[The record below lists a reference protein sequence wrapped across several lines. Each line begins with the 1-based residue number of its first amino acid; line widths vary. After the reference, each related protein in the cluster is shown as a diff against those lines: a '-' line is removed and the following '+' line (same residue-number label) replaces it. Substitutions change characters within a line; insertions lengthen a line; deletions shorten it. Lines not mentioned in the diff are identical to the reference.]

1 MLTDTKLKNLKPQEK
16 LYKVSDRDGLYVAV
30 LTSGSVSFRYDYRIN
45 GRRETLVIG
54 QYGRDG
60 ISLAEARE
68 ELIAAKK
75 LLKSGQSPAAAKRD
89 GIKKIRGAETFA
101 VHTDSYMKNATL
113 ADSTREL
120 KRAIIDRDLIPSLG
134 NKLMTEITTAAVRD
148 LCDKI
153 VQRGGNATA
162 VRAREIIS
170 SVYRHAND
178 RGHGFYNPAADIKPS
193 SIATFVDR
201 ERYLSPEEIGVF
213 FRALDS
219 FSAMER

>member
-1 MLTDTKLKNLKPQEK
+1 
-16 LYKVSDRDGLYVAV
+16 
-30 LTSGSVSFRYDYRIN
+30 
-45 GRRETLVIG
+45 
-54 QYGRDG
+54 
-60 ISLAEARE
+60 
-68 ELIAAKK
+68 
-75 LLKSGQSPAAAKRD
+75 
-89 GIKKIRGAETFA
+89 
-101 VHTDSYMKNATL
+101 MKNATL

-178 RGHGFYNPAADIKPS
+178 RGHGFYNPAADIKPL

-219 FSAMER
+219 FSAMGTLKMAIKLILLTMVRKGEFTNAELKEISFTKGVWTIPGERMKSGKPHSIYLSSARTP